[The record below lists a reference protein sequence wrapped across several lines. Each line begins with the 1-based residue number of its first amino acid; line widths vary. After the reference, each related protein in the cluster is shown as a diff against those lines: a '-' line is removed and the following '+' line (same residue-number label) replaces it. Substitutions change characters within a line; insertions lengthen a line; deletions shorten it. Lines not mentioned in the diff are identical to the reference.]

1 MDFCMVCA
9 YSVFVLFC
17 VGRGLATC

>member
-1 MDFCMVCA
+1 MDVSILFV

-17 VGRGLATC
+17 VGRGLATV